1 MEGMNFAAID
11 IGTNA
16 ARLLIKNIDH
26 NPLGETKFRKVLF
39 IRYPLRLGMD
49 VFSKGKIGKER
60 AEMMMHMIKGFKQMM
75 RMYDVVDYRACA
87 TSAMRDAKNGKA
99 LIKKIE
105 KKTGIRIDLIEGKE
119 EAGILYGNH
128 IEKLPNKEGTFMYV
142 DVGGGSTEITLIHQ
156 GRLVGSMSYNIGTIR
171 LLNRAVKDG
180 IVDGLKADMAGMYA
194 NYGPI
199 NIIGS
204 GGNINKLFRLAE
216 EKSKKELKLPIT
228 SLRSLHNDLQPLSVE
243 ERMDRFGLKPDRA
256 DVIVPAAEI
265 FLIIADCI
273 HSDYVYVP
281 TIGLAGGIIGNQ
293 NNSTNSDWTIRY
305 CANYG
310 MVYCYHTHYSG
321 GIMGQWTGTGGTI
334 EYCRNYS
341 SLQTTYTVS
350 WFGASGG
357 IVAQLYHASE
367 NNEYNII
374 GCGNYGSVYRMNGSG
389 GSGANDSAGCWMRQ
403 ASFLRRDLSISM
415 STLQEAEEK
424 EASIRG
430 RRSFS
435 FQSW

>member
-60 AEMMMHMIKGFKQMM
+60 AEMMMRMIKGFKQMM

-87 TSAMRDAKNGKA
+87 TSAMRDAKNGMT

-204 GGNINKLFRLAE
+204 GGNINKLFRLAD

-281 TIGLAGGIIGNQ
+281 TIGLADGIIGELYAKATQ
-293 NNSTNSDWTIRY
+293 N
-305 CANYG
+305 
-310 MVYCYHTHYSG
+310 
-321 GIMGQWTGTGGTI
+321 
-334 EYCRNYS
+334 
-341 SLQTTYTVS
+341 
-350 WFGASGG
+350 
-357 IVAQLYHASE
+357 
-367 NNEYNII
+367 
-374 GCGNYGSVYRMNGSG
+374 
-389 GSGANDSAGCWMRQ
+389 
-403 ASFLRRDLSISM
+403 
-415 STLQEAEEK
+415 EK
-424 EASIRG
+424 ERLS
-430 RRSFS
+430 RSRFYLNAEAQGLLNAETVES
-435 FQSW
+435 DE

>member
-60 AEMMMHMIKGFKQMM
+60 AEMMMRMIKGFKQMM

-87 TSAMRDAKNGKA
+87 TSAMRDAKNGMT

-119 EAGILYGNH
+119 EAGILYGNL

-281 TIGLAGGIIGNQ
+281 TIGLADGIIG
-293 NNSTNSDWTIRY
+293 
-305 CANYG
+305 
-310 MVYCYHTHYSG
+310 
-321 GIMGQWTGTGGTI
+321 
-334 EYCRNYS
+334 E
-341 SLQTTYTVS
+341 
-350 WFGASGG
+350 
-357 IVAQLYHASE
+357 LYAKA
-367 NNEYNII
+367 
-374 GCGNYGSVYRMNGSG
+374 MQ
-389 GSGANDSAGCWMRQ
+389 D
-403 ASFLRRDLSISM
+403 
-415 STLQEAEEK
+415 EK
-424 EASIRG
+424 ERLG
-430 RRSFS
+430 RNRLYLDAEAQGLLNAETVESDE
-435 FQSW
+435 

>member
-142 DVGGGSTEITLIHQ
+142 DVGGGSTEITLERRNAITKQ
-156 GRLVGSMSYNIGTIR
+156 GIGGVLAAYTTLPVIG
-171 LLNRAVKDG
+171 VP
-180 IVDGLKADMAGMYA
+180 MATSVMGGMD
-194 NYGPI
+194 
-199 NIIGS
+199 
-204 GGNINKLFRLAE
+204 
-216 EKSKKELKLPIT
+216 
-228 SLRSLHNDLQPLSVE
+228 SL
-243 ERMDRFGLKPDRA
+243 
-256 DVIVPAAEI
+256 
-265 FLIIADCI
+265 
-273 HSDYVYVP
+273 
-281 TIGLAGGIIGNQ
+281 
-293 NNSTNSDWTIRY
+293 
-305 CANYG
+305 
-310 MVYCYHTHYSG
+310 
-321 GIMGQWTGTGGTI
+321 
-334 EYCRNYS
+334 
-341 SLQTTYTVS
+341 
-350 WFGASGG
+350 
-357 IVAQLYHASE
+357 
-367 NNEYNII
+367 
-374 GCGNYGSVYRMNGSG
+374 
-389 GSGANDSAGCWMRQ
+389 
-403 ASFLRRDLSISM
+403 LSIVQM
-415 STLQEAEEK
+415 PKGIPVATVAIDGADNAAILA
-424 EASIRG
+424 
-430 RRSFS
+430 
-435 FQSW
+435 

>member
-180 IVDGLKADMAGMYA
+180 IVDGLKAA
-194 NYGPI
+194 
-199 NIIGS
+199 IG
-204 GGNINKLFRLAE
+204 R
-216 EKSKKELKLPIT
+216 
-228 SLRSLHNDLQPLSVE
+228 
-243 ERMDRFGLKPDRA
+243 
-256 DVIVPAAEI
+256 
-265 FLIIADCI
+265 
-273 HSDYVYVP
+273 
-281 TIGLAGGIIGNQ
+281 
-293 NNSTNSDWTIRY
+293 
-305 CANYG
+305 
-310 MVYCYHTHYSG
+310 
-321 GIMGQWTGTGGTI
+321 
-334 EYCRNYS
+334 
-341 SLQTTYTVS
+341 
-350 WFGASGG
+350 
-357 IVAQLYHASE
+357 
-367 NNEYNII
+367 
-374 GCGNYGSVYRMNGSG
+374 
-389 GSGANDSAGCWMRQ
+389 
-403 ASFLRRDLSISM
+403 
-415 STLQEAEEK
+415 
-424 EASIRG
+424 
-430 RRSFS
+430 
-435 FQSW
+435 

>member
-60 AEMMMHMIKGFKQMM
+60 AEMMMRMIKGFKQMM

-180 IVDGLKADMAGMYA
+180 IVDGLKADMAGMRQQSWQEVRQTTIWWKIRRWRPWIWKA
-194 NYGPI
+194 
-199 NIIGS
+199 
-204 GGNINKLFRLAE
+204 
-216 EKSKKELKLPIT
+216 
-228 SLRSLHNDLQPLSVE
+228 LRQMRE
-243 ERMDRFGLKPDRA
+243 QG
-256 DVIVPAAEI
+256 
-265 FLIIADCI
+265 FLIQRQI
-273 HSDYVYVP
+273 
-281 TIGLAGGIIGNQ
+281 
-293 NNSTNSDWTIRY
+293 
-305 CANYG
+305 
-310 MVYCYHTHYSG
+310 
-321 GIMGQWTGTGGTI
+321 
-334 EYCRNYS
+334 CRK
-341 SLQTTYTVS
+341 Q
-350 WFGASGG
+350 A
-357 IVAQLYHASE
+357 
-367 NNEYNII
+367 
-374 GCGNYGSVYRMNGSG
+374 
-389 GSGANDSAGCWMRQ
+389 WMKQ
-403 ASFLRRDLSISM
+403 M
-415 STLQEAEEK
+415 
-424 EASIRG
+424 
-430 RRSFS
+430 
-435 FQSW
+435 

>member
-1 MEGMNFAAID
+1 MIEGMNFAAID

-60 AEMMMHMIKGFKQMM
+60 AEMMM
-75 RMYDVVDYRACA
+75 RMYDVTDYRACA

-99 LIKKIE
+99 LIAKIE
-105 KKTGIRIDLIEGKE
+105 KKTGIRIDLIDGKE

-128 IEKLPNKEGTFMYV
+128 IEKLPDKEGTFMYV

-180 IVDGLKADMAGMYA
+180 IVDGLKADMEGMYA

-216 EKSKKELKLPIT
+216 EKNKKELILPVS
-228 SLRSLHNDLQPLSVE
+228 SLRALHNRLQPLSIE

-273 HSDYVYVP
+273 HANFVYVP
-281 TIGLAGGIIGNQ
+281 TIGLADGIIG
-293 NNSTNSDWTIRY
+293 DLYAKAARKERDRFY
-305 CANYG
+305 RG
-310 MVYCYHTHYSG
+310 K
-321 GIMGQWTGTGGTI
+321 
-334 EYCRNYS
+334 
-341 SLQTTYTVS
+341 LQLSAEAQGAVNAETV
-350 WFGASGG
+350 
-357 IVAQLYHASE
+357 E
-367 NNEYNII
+367 
-374 GCGNYGSVYRMNGSG
+374 
-389 GSGANDSAGCWMRQ
+389 
-403 ASFLRRDLSISM
+403 
-415 STLQEAEEK
+415 QEH
-424 EASIRG
+424 
-430 RRSFS
+430 
-435 FQSW
+435 